1 MELDISV
8 RITKELQE
16 RYMVTDHPLFV
27 LFFMAGAIVFFIGL
41 ALRLFLYWRGQW
53 DLLALARGVF
63 STLFSGKIVKLIR
76 VMLLDGL
83 LQRRLFSQDK
93 LRWLM
98 KVLIM
103 IGYPGILIAG
113 HLKVEMMPQ
122 FRSLPHLIRFFYA
135 PFCDFY
141 YFRNLAGS
149 SLGLAGALF
158 AISFDLFG
166 GMILTGEI
174 IAIYR
179 RFVAKS
185 VAFKTSIGDIIAVN
199 LLGGWFILRFFCE
212 ATSILTYSLPTS
224 VAQYWFLSFSLSKVI
239 TSLGLSWPSLN
250 YPLWSVS
257 GFFLAALVASIPFNK
272 KLWHMITIPA
282 VMFINLMPEEAFK
295 PGTRKGSLPLSVKEL
310 IALDSCVKC
319 GSCVEVCPVYAQTQK
334 LESTM
339 GGLFANL
346 KSFLRK
352 AYGLPGI
359 FFGPAK
365 ARDMLEEY
373 SIHPY
378 LCTLCGRCATTCPAF
393 IQTKD
398 LRIAM
403 RGFMVAEGRCP
414 HVIDQLAETL
424 KRVHNILG
432 EPNEDRSAWVQA
444 LTEVPEDRFQ
454 KEKAKVVY
462 FAGCVASYFPM
473 TKRIPQSFVQIL
485 DKAEIDF
492 TILGGEEWCCG
503 FPLIASGMKKDAE
516 GLIRHNLEK
525 VKEKGAERI
534 VFACPS
540 CYRTWMEHC
549 KTDIEI
555 FHSTQFIKK
564 LIEEGKISF
573 KERPTKVTYHD
584 PCDLGRASGVYEVP
598 REILRSIPG
607 VELVEMKGNREQCV
621 CCGGGGNLEMV
632 NPDLSAGLAQAKI
645 EEIKATGAEMV
656 ITSCQQCVRTIQT
669 TARRKKTPMTVM
681 DIIEFVLKSMDRQR

>member
-1 MELDISV
+1 
-8 RITKELQE
+8 
-16 RYMVTDHPLFV
+16 MVTDHPLFV
-27 LFFMAGAIVFFIGL
+27 VFFMAGAIVFFTGL
-41 ALRLFLYWRGQW
+41 VLRLFLYWRGQW
-53 DLLALARGVF
+53 DLRALTRGIF
-63 STLFSGKIVKLIR
+63 STFFSEKIVKLMQ
-76 VMLLDGL
+76 VMLLDGA

-113 HLKVEMMPQ
+113 HLKVERMPQ
-122 FRSLPHLIRFFYA
+122 FKSLPHLIRFFYA

-141 YFRNLAGS
+141 YFRDLAGS
-149 SLGLAGALF
+149 SLGLADALF

-166 GMILTGEI
+166 AMILTGEF

-185 VAFKTSIGDIIAVN
+185 GAFKTSIGDIVAVN

-212 ATSILTYSLPTS
+212 STSILTYSLPS
-224 VAQYWFLSFSLSKVI
+224 SAAQYWFLSFGLSKI
-239 TSLGLSWPSLN
+239 IAPLGLSWPSLN

-257 GFFLAALVASIPFNK
+257 GLFLAALVASIPFNK
-272 KLWHMITIPA
+272 KLWHIVTIPA
-282 VMFINLMPEEAFK
+282 VMFLNLMPEEAFK
-295 PGTRKGSLPLSVKEL
+295 PGTRKASLPLSVKEL

-346 KSFLRK
+346 KSFIRK
-352 AYGLPGI
+352 AYGLPGM
-359 FFGPAK
+359 FFEPAK
-365 ARDMLEEY
+365 TKGVLREY
-373 SIHPY
+373 SEHPY
-378 LCTLCGRCATTCPAF
+378 LCTLCGRCTAACPAF
-393 IQTKD
+393 IHTKD

-403 RGFMVAEGRCP
+403 RGFMVERGEYPPVVDR
-414 HVIDQLAETL
+414 LAEML
-424 KRVHNILG
+424 KGVHNIIG
-432 EPNEDRSAWVQA
+432 EPNEDRSMWAQA
-444 LTEVPEDRFQ
+444 LTEVPKDMFQ
-454 KEKAKVVY
+454 REKAKVVY
-462 FAGCVASYFPM
+462 FVGCVASYFPM

-485 DKAEIDF
+485 DKAEVDF

-503 FPLIASGMKKDAE
+503 FPLIAAGMKNDAE
-516 GLIRHNLEK
+516 TLIQHNLEK

-540 CYRTWMEHC
+540 CYRTWMDHC

-564 LIEEGKISF
+564 LIEEGKIGF
-573 KERPTKVTYHD
+573 KEKKTKVTYHD
-584 PCDLGRASGVYEVP
+584 PCDLGRGSGVYEVP

-632 NPDLSAGLAQAKI
+632 NPDLSARLAQAKI
-645 EEIKATGAEMV
+645 EEIKATGADMV
-656 ITSCQQCVRTIQT
+656 ITACQQCIRTIQT
-669 TARRKKTPMTVM
+669 TARRKKIPMTVL
-681 DIIEFVLKSMDRQR
+681 DIVEFVLRNMNG